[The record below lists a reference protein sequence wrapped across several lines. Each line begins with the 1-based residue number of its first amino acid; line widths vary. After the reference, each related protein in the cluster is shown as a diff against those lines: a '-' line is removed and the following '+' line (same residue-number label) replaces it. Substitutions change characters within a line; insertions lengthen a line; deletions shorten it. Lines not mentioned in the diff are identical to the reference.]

1 MKLAYWNPEVDS
13 NGFGKRAESASFG
26 DPIQ

>member
-1 MKLAYWNPEVDS
+1 MKLAYLNLEVDS